1 MTLDLLCGS
10 RIFKRAGMVMV
21 ALTLAFPL
29 NACKTSDHFGDITGS
44 ISSAETL
51 PTNPQALQT
60 YSAALGR
67 QYEASPANKLIAM
80 RYARSLRALTQYSHA
95 VAVMQNIA
103 LKNPN
108 DMEVL
113 GEYGKALADAGRFQE
128 AAEVLPRAHRPEM
141 PNWHILSVQGTV
153 ADQLGDHAQA
163 QNYYA
168 AALKIMPNEPTILSN
183 LGLSYALTKN
193 LTKAEDILRLAASQ
207 RGADLR
213 VRQNL
218 ALVLALEG
226 KFKEAETVSAQDLSP
241 QDSAENVLAI
251 RNMISQSDTW
261 KDIQVQGSKTTPHS

>member
-1 MTLDLLCGS
+1 MTLVLFCGP
-10 RIFKRAGMVMV
+10 RTFKRAGMVIA
-21 ALTLAFPL
+21 ALTLALTL
-29 NACKTSDHFGDITGS
+29 NACKTTDHFGDITGS
-44 ISSAETL
+44 VSSEETL
-51 PTNPQALQT
+51 PTNPQALQA
-60 YSAALGR
+60 YSAALGH
-67 QYEASPANKLIAM
+67 QYETSPTNKIIAM
-80 RYARSLRALTQYSHA
+80 RYARSLRGLTQYSQA

-141 PNWHILSVQGTV
+141 PNWHILSVQGSV

-168 AALKIMPNEPTILSN
+168 AALKIMPNEPSILSN

-193 LTKAEDILRLAASQ
+193 LTKAEEMLRLAASQ

-218 ALVLALEG
+218 ALILALQG
-226 KFKEAETVSAQDLSP
+226 KFKEAETISARDLSP

-261 KDIQVQGSKTTPHS
+261 KDIRLQGSKATPHS